1 MNGVL
6 CQILPT
12 EELATDK
19 LMTFYQEE
27 QGRYVYLHPICEKY
41 LRKNFNNN
49 MPLKI
54 EEEILLKEET

>member
-1 MNGVL
+1 
-6 CQILPT
+6 
-12 EELATDK
+12 
-19 LMTFYQEE
+19 MTFYQEE
-27 QGRYVYLHPICEKY
+27 QGRHVYLHPICEKY